1 MWEKVEARKH
11 TVDKV
16 FPVSFGGRED
26 EVELMMYGNVVY
38 KLKGAAEGAEDTV
51 DWAGY
56 ARLVRAAGEWK
67 FAYYR
72 VYLQR

>member
-1 MWEKVEARKH
+1 MWDKVAARKH

-16 FPVSFGGRED
+16 FPVSFSGKEG
-26 EVELMMYGNVVY
+26 EVELMMYGNVAY
-38 KLKGAAEGAEDTV
+38 RFKESAGGAEDTV

-56 ARLVRAAGEWK
+56 ARLVRAGKEWK